1 MELLVFLALV
11 AVSGLIVGG
20 LARLAVP
27 GPDPMPWWQTI
38 LLGLA
43 GSLVGGL
50 VAAGLGMSDTDEA
63 GDATGGFLLSL
74 AGATVLLVVY
84 RKLVQGRPIT
94 GPGARRRS

>member
-1 MELLVFLALV
+1 VELVIFLLLIAI
-11 AVSGLIVGG
+11 SGLIVGG

-38 LLGLA
+38 VLGVA
-43 GSLVGGL
+43 GSGVGGL
-50 VAAGLGMSDTDEA
+50 LAAVLGMSDTDEA

-74 AGATVLLVVY
+74 AGATVLLVLY
-84 RKLVQGRPIT
+84 RKVVQRRPIT